1 MHKTEAGEKAK
12 KMKRTA
18 RALDRVATA
27 NKRAAKTIPAA
38 HKKAREAQEVAERA
52 RSMAAALKPFARLE
66 DLNVWIMEKTKTTK
80 KGSRSYRY
88 WMANWREGGKVRNVH
103 LGSCGKMD
111 EETAR
116 QKAKVIKAEA
126 LGLKRSLQIKMQ
138 KHSPCILKAQYHDL
152 PYF

>member
-1 MHKTEAGEKAK
+1 MHKTEAGEKRKALQK
-12 KMKRTA
+12 EALALARDGKAAMK
-18 RALDRVATA
+18 
-27 NKRAAKTIPAA
+27 AAKILPVAGE
-38 HKKAREAQEVAERA
+38 KARELQEEADKA
-52 RSMAAALKPFARLE
+52 RSEAVALRPVARLE

-116 QKAKVIKAEA
+116 QKARE
-126 LGLKRSLQIKMQ
+126 
-138 KHSPCILKAQYHDL
+138 LKAVALCMSEQVIQRVSEL
-152 PYF
+152 ER